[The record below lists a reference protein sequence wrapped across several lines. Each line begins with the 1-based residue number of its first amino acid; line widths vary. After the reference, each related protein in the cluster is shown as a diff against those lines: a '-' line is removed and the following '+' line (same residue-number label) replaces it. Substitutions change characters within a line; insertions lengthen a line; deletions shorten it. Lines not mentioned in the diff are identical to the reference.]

1 MTLRKA
7 SGIPFIML
15 FGAALGLEL
24 SSSARGKSMAR
35 VVATV
40 RSSLESSADSEVPSG
55 KIDRVIKMLQNL
67 ITEMDAEQA
76 QDDAQFKEF
85 SAWCTKQQAD
95 TQASINR
102 LQKSIEELEAALAEL
117 YSQKGELEE
126 DIKRLKEEIKTTR
139 QQIKQAQD
147 KRAEEHT
154 AFVKEQSDFDTSIAA
169 CNKAIEILKA
179 HFGDGVVES
188 AQKPAFMSL
197 LQVAQTLREFVS
209 HRGLKVGQG
218 VQSFLEQPT
227 VSSMSNR
234 YEASTGEGLNIV
246 DQMRVLGETFME
258 DKQSAIDE
266 ENRLAKLF
274 AGLMKE
280 KQELLASLIAERDSQ
295 QAVLD
300 SVNQTISE
308 KETAKAADEAE
319 LKDEQEYLSQ
329 TKKTC
334 DDTAALY
341 QMRTKDR
348 ALEKTAVGEAIR
360 VLGGSAGEELVQWS
374 KRRPEDFLQ
383 ISKEVRTRLF
393 SRGCPV
399 CRKAATMLQES
410 AKQMKS
416 GILATA
422 AAATMGSE
430 AVQDVIAALDT
441 LIDRLKEDAKMEKEH
456 KDWCE
461 DEISEATQ
469 KKEHAQAMVAE
480 LEENI
485 ADMTEVIAEK
495 SGSIQDTASEEA
507 KVDDIHKPHPEHHVR
522 GEGDNVKAA
531 VDTTDR
537 NFDEAAHFR
546 HEENMAFEKEHDDYK
561 EALAAL
567 NQAIDILSK
576 FYAAKK
582 KGASSM
588 VQVREDE
595 GIAPRAI
602 APGVFDDV
610 YESKGGSGV
619 IEMIAT
625 VRGEFEHGM
634 KDLIMAEEKA
644 AADFEK
650 VKAEYQK
657 TLNDLLSALNLLI
670 VQRHQAQE
678 AKSGFE
684 EDKKEQEDEVAS
696 ETAYLLQLSGSCSSL
711 LEHYTERVQMRN
723 DEKAAIKKAIDVLE
737 NEA

>member
-1 MTLRKA
+1 
-7 SGIPFIML
+7 ML

-35 VVATV
+35 VVANV
-40 RSSLESSADSEVPSG
+40 KSGLESSSASEVPSG
-55 KIDRVIKMLQNL
+55 KVDRVIKMLQNL

-76 QDDAQFKEF
+76 EDEAQFKEF
-85 SAWCTKQQAD
+85 SAWCTKQQGD
-95 TQASINR
+95 TQASIDR
-102 LQKSIEELEAALAEL
+102 LQATIEELTAALGEL
-117 YSQKGELEE
+117 YAQKGDLEAV
-126 DIKRLKEEIKTTR
+126 IKRLKEEIKTTR

-218 VQSFLEQPT
+218 VQSFLQQPT

-246 DQMRVLGETFME
+246 DQMRVLGETFMD

-280 KQELLASLIAERDSQ
+280 KQELLAALISERDSQ

-300 SVNQTISE
+300 SVEQTISE
-308 KETAKAADEAE
+308 KETAKAAAEAE

-334 DDTAALY
+334 DDTAALFEL
-341 QMRTKDR
+341 RTKDR
-348 ALEKTAVGEAIR
+348 AAEKTAVGEAIK
-360 VLGGSAGEELVQWS
+360 VLGGSAGEELLQLGR
-374 KRRPEDFLQ
+374 RRPESLLQ
-383 ISKEVRTRLF
+383 TSSKVLRSRLF
-393 SRGCPV
+393 SRSCPM
-399 CRKAATMLQES
+399 CRKAATMLQEA

-441 LIDRLKEDAKMEKEH
+441 LLDRLKEDQKMEKEH

-461 DEISEATQ
+461 DEISAATQ
-469 KKEHAQAMVAE
+469 KKEHAEAMVVE
-480 LEENI
+480 LTDEINNEV
-485 ADMTEVIAEK
+485 EVIAEK
-495 SGSIQDTASEEA
+495 TGSIQDTASEEA
-507 KVDDIHKPHPEHHVR
+507 KVDDIHKPHP
-522 GEGDNVKAA
+522 
-531 VDTTDR
+531 
-537 NFDEAAHFR
+537 
-546 HEENMAFEKEHDDYK
+546 
-561 EALAAL
+561 
-567 NQAIDILSK
+567 
-576 FYAAKK
+576 
-582 KGASSM
+582 
-588 VQVREDE
+588 
-595 GIAPRAI
+595 APCPR
-602 APGVFDDV
+602 
-610 YESKGGSGV
+610 
-619 IEMIAT
+619 
-625 VRGEFEHGM
+625 
-634 KDLIMAEEKA
+634 
-644 AADFEK
+644 
-650 VKAEYQK
+650 
-657 TLNDLLSALNLLI
+657 
-670 VQRHQAQE
+670 
-678 AKSGFE
+678 
-684 EDKKEQEDEVAS
+684 
-696 ETAYLLQLSGSCSSL
+696 
-711 LEHYTERVQMRN
+711 
-723 DEKAAIKKAIDVLE
+723 
-737 NEA
+737 

>member
-1 MTLRKA
+1 
-7 SGIPFIML
+7 
-15 FGAALGLEL
+15 
-24 SSSARGKSMAR
+24 MAR

-55 KIDRVIKMLQNL
+55 KIDRVITM
-67 ITEMDAEQA
+67 
-76 QDDAQFKEF
+76 
-85 SAWCTKQQAD
+85 QQAD

-117 YSQKGELEE
+117 YSQKGDLEE

-234 YEASTGEGLNIV
+234 DEASTGEGLNIV

-280 KQELLASLIAERDSQ
+280 KQELLASLIAERNSQ
-295 QAVLD
+295 QATLD
-300 SVNQTISE
+300 SVNQTIAE
-308 KETAKAADEAE
+308 KESAKAAAEAE
-319 LKDEQEYLSQ
+319 LKDELEYLAQ

-334 DDTAALY
+334 DDTTALFEL
-341 QMRTKDR
+341 RTKDR
-348 ALEKTAVGEAIR
+348 AVEKTAVGEAIK
-360 VLGGSAGEELVQWS
+360 VLGGSAGEELVQMVRRREALLQTSS
-374 KRRPEDFLQ
+374 KAL
-383 ISKEVRTRLF
+383 RTRLF
-393 SRGCPV
+393 SRSCPM
-399 CRKAATMLQES
+399 CRKAATMLQAA

-416 GILATA
+416 GVLATA

-430 AVQDVIAALDT
+430 AVQDVIAALDS
-441 LIDRLKEDAKMEKEH
+441 LLDRLKEDQKMEKEH

-461 DEISEATQ
+461 DEISAATQ
-469 KKEHAQAMVAE
+469 KKEHAEALIAE
-480 LEENI
+480 LDEEI
-485 ADMTEVIAEK
+485 ADKVEVIAEK
-495 SGSIQDTASEEA
+495 TDAIQHTASEEA
-507 KVDDIHKPHPEHHVR
+507 KADEIHKAHPEHHVR
-522 GEGDNVKAA
+522 GEGDNVKAKID
-531 VDTTDR
+531 VTDR
-537 NFDEAAHFR
+537 NFDEVAHFR
-546 HEENMAFEKEHDDYK
+546 HEENVAFEKEHDDYK

-576 FYAAKK
+576 FYASKK
-582 KGASSM
+582 KGAASM
-588 VQVREDE
+588 VQERERE
-595 GIAPRAI
+595 EIAPRAI

-634 KDLIMAEEKA
+634 KDLITAEERA
-644 AADFEK
+644 VADFEK
-650 VKAEYQK
+650 VKEEYQK

-678 AKSGFE
+678 AKTGYE
-684 EDKKEQEDEVAS
+684 EDKKEQEDEVAA

>member
-1 MTLRKA
+1 
-7 SGIPFIML
+7 
-15 FGAALGLEL
+15 
-24 SSSARGKSMAR
+24 MAR

-55 KIDRVIKMLQNL
+55 KIDRVITM
-67 ITEMDAEQA
+67 
-76 QDDAQFKEF
+76 
-85 SAWCTKQQAD
+85 QQAD

-348 ALEKTAVGEAIR
+348 ALEKTAVGEAIK
-360 VLGGSAGEELVQWS
+360 VLGGSAGEELVQFGT
-374 KRRPEDFLQ
+374 RLPQAFLQ
-383 ISKEVRTRLF
+383 TSSKVLRTRLF
-393 SRGCPV
+393 SRSCPM
-399 CRKAATMLQES
+399 CRKAATMLQEA

-441 LIDRLKEDAKMEKEH
+441 LLDRLKEDQKMEKEH

-469 KKEHAQAMVAE
+469 KKGHAQAMVAE
-480 LEENI
+480 LEEEI
-485 ADMTEVIAEK
+485 ADETEVIAEL
-495 SGSIQDTASEEA
+495 EEEIA
-507 KVDDIHKPHPEHHVR
+507 
-522 GEGDNVKAA
+522 
-531 VDTTDR
+531 
-537 NFDEAAHFR
+537 DE
-546 HEENMAFEKEHDDYK
+546 
-561 EALAAL
+561 
-567 NQAIDILSK
+567 
-576 FYAAKK
+576 
-582 KGASSM
+582 
-588 VQVREDE
+588 
-595 GIAPRAI
+595 
-602 APGVFDDV
+602 
-610 YESKGGSGV
+610 
-619 IEMIAT
+619 
-625 VRGEFEHGM
+625 
-634 KDLIMAEEKA
+634 
-644 AADFEK
+644 
-650 VKAEYQK
+650 
-657 TLNDLLSALNLLI
+657 
-670 VQRHQAQE
+670 
-678 AKSGFE
+678 
-684 EDKKEQEDEVAS
+684 
-696 ETAYLLQLSGSCSSL
+696 
-711 LEHYTERVQMRN
+711 TE
-723 DEKAAIKKAIDVLE
+723 
-737 NEA
+737 

>member
-1 MTLRKA
+1 
-7 SGIPFIML
+7 
-15 FGAALGLEL
+15 
-24 SSSARGKSMAR
+24 MAR

-55 KIDRVIKMLQNL
+55 KIDRVITM
-67 ITEMDAEQA
+67 
-76 QDDAQFKEF
+76 
-85 SAWCTKQQAD
+85 QQAD

-209 HRGLKVGQG
+209 HRGLHVGDG
-218 VQSFLEQPT
+218 VRSFLEQPT
-227 VSSMSNR
+227 VTSMSNR

-246 DQMRVLGETFME
+246 DQMTVLGETFMD

-274 AGLMKE
+274 ASLMKQ

-300 SVNQTISE
+300 SVNQTIAE
-308 KETAKAADEAE
+308 KETAKAAAEAE
-319 LKDEQEYLSQ
+319 LKDEQEYLAQ

-334 DDTAALY
+334 DDTAALFE
-341 QMRTKDR
+341 MRTKDR
-348 ALEKTAVGEAIR
+348 ALEKTAVGEAIK
-360 VLGGSAGEELVQWS
+360 VLGGSAGEELLQLGR
-374 KRRPEDFLQ
+374 RRPESLLQ
-383 ISKEVRTRLF
+383 TSSKVLRSRLF
-393 SRGCPV
+393 SRSCPR
-399 CRKAATMLQES
+399 CRMAATMLQQA
-410 AKQMKS
+410 AKQMRS

-441 LIDRLKEDAKMEKEH
+441 LLDRLKEDGKMEKEH

-469 KKEHAQAMVAE
+469 KKEHAEAMVVE
-480 LEENI
+480 LTDEINNEV
-485 ADMTEVIAEK
+485 EVIAEK
-495 SGSIQDTASEEA
+495 TANIQNTASDEA
-507 KVDDIHKPHPEHHVR
+507 QTDEIHQAHPEHHAK
-522 GEGDNVKAA
+522 GEGDNRKAE
-531 VDTTDR
+531 VDVEDR

-546 HEENMAFEKEHDDYK
+546 HEEKLAADKEVEDYK

-576 FYAAKK
+576 FYAAKNK
-582 KGASSM
+582 KAASM
-588 VQVREDE
+588 LDE
-595 GIAPRAI
+595 GEEGQIAPRAM
-602 APGVFDDV
+602 APGVFDSV
-610 YESKGGSGV
+610 YESKGGKGV

-625 VRGEFEHGM
+625 VRAEFEQGM
-634 KDLIMAEEKA
+634 KDVIKAEEQA
-644 AADFEK
+644 QADFEK

-657 TLNDLLSALNLLI
+657 
-670 VQRHQAQE
+670 
-678 AKSGFE
+678 
-684 EDKKEQEDEVAS
+684 
-696 ETAYLLQLSGSCSSL
+696 
-711 LEHYTERVQMRN
+711 
-723 DEKAAIKKAIDVLE
+723 
-737 NEA
+737 